1 MLSELSIWENVIAHM
16 SPDDSASILEKDDAY
31 FDQLSLFVT
40 IPEMLNLGRDNIA
53 KLIITC
59 PASTLTAKTFTALNT
74 LEV

>member
-16 SPDDSASILEKDDAY
+16 SPDDSANILEKDDAY

-59 PASTLTAKTFTALNT
+59 PASTLTAKTLTALNT